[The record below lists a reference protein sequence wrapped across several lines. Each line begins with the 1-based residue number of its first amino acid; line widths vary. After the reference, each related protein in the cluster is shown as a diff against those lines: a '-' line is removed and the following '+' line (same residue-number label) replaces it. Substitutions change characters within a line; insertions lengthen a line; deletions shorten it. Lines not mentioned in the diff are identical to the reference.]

1 MPHYMKPAYYGVR
14 EAIENYFG
22 RAFVV
27 RDAAGAELVRF
38 ASTGNVI
45 VLKGTVT
52 AGDEAQAVI
61 EEKAVISPSFIVR
74 NADEDPV
81 AVVNPDGNVYVA
93 GDVWQREESLTGPAE
108 QTALIVRDAEQVL
121 SFIDDEGNLKLRG
134 EVIVKGIPYSL
145 LCYMDGDPDPPD
157 DPYLP

>member
-1 MPHYMKPAYYGVR
+1 MKRLSLRG

-27 RDAAGAELVRF
+27 RDAAGEELVRF

-45 VLKGTVT
+45 VLRGTVT
-52 AGDEAQAVI
+52 AGAEAEAVI
-61 EEKAVISPSFIVR
+61 DEKAVISPSFIVR

-93 GDVWQREESLTGPAE
+93 GVVSQREQDLAEPAE
-108 QTALIVRDAEQVL
+108 QTAFIVRDAEQVL
-121 SFIDDEGNLKLRG
+121 SLIDDEGDLKLRG
-134 EVIVKGIPYSL
+134 QLIVKGIPYSL
-145 LCYMDGDPDPPD
+145 LCYMDGEPDPPD
-157 DPYLP
+157 DEYIPEG